1 MTVTK
6 LRLPGL
12 RLIELDVY
20 RDQRGYF
27 METWNECAYR
37 ENGLNTDF
45 VQDNLSFSKQGVLR
59 GLHFQNPYPQG
70 KLVSVLRGE
79 VFDVAVDI
87 RSGSDTFGQWEGV
100 TLSANNGRQL
110 YVPEGFA
117 HGFVVTSADA
127 LFHYKC
133 TNSYH
138 PKAEGIIRW
147 DDPEIGVTWPLSNP
161 ILSDRDAGAP
171 FLNDIEPIES
181 STADRGS
188 AR

>member
-1 MTVTK
+1 MTVTE

-12 RLIELDVY
+12 RLIEPDVY
-20 RDQRGYF
+20 RDERGYF
-27 METWNECAYR
+27 METWNERAYR
-37 ENGLNTDF
+37 EHKLDMTF
-45 VQDNLSFSKQGVLR
+45 VQDNLSFSKQRVLR
-59 GLHFQNPYPQG
+59 GLHFQNPYSQG

-100 TLSANNGRQL
+100 TLSADNGRQL

-138 PKAEGIIRW
+138 PDAEGIIRW
-147 DDPEIGVTWPLSNP
+147 NDPEIGIAWPVSDP
-161 ILSDRDAGAP
+161 ILSERDAEAP

-181 STADRGS
+181 STADRAPAS
-188 AR
+188 